1 MDVVV
6 SGASGLIGTAL
17 TAELAR
23 AGHRVIPL
31 LRASREGGLRWDP
44 EREVIEAAGLEG
56 VDAVV
61 HLAGEPIAGS
71 KWTPE
76 QKARILESRTKG
88 TALLATTLGG
98 LQNPP
103 KVMVS
108 ASAVGYYGNRSDEIL
123 TEESDRGT
131 GYLADVVEQ
140 WEQAAHPASDAGI
153 RVVHPRTGI
162 VLSPKGGA
170 LQQLLLP
177 FKLGLGG
184 KQGTGTQYMSWISI
198 DDEVGALIELLNDAE
213 LVGPVNL
220 TAPNPV
226 TNAEFAHTLG
236 KVLSRPTVLPTP
248 MLPLKLRFGPELVQS
263 LLLDG
268 QRVLPARL
276 QAQGYPF
283 KAPDLEGALRGLLA
297 KPAG

>member
-17 TAELAR
+17 TAELER
-23 AGHRVIPL
+23 GGHRVIPL
-31 LRASREGGLRWDP
+31 LRVSREGGLRWDP
-44 EREVIEAAGLEG
+44 ERGIIEAAGLEG

-61 HLAGEPIAGS
+61 HLAGAPIAGG

-76 QKARILESRTKG
+76 QKARIRESRTKG
-88 TALLATTLGG
+88 TGLLATTLAG
-98 LQNPP
+98 LQNRP

-108 ASAVGYYGNRSDEIL
+108 ASAVGYYGNRGDEIL
-123 TEESDRGT
+123 TEESDRGA
-131 GYLADVVEQ
+131 GFLAEVVEQ
-140 WEQAAHPASDAGI
+140 WEQVAHPASDAGI

-162 VLSPKGGA
+162 VLSPRGGV

-184 KQGTGTQYMSWISI
+184 KQGPGTQYMSWISI
-198 DDEVGALIELLNDAE
+198 DDEVGALIEILNDAD

-226 TNAEFAHTLG
+226 TNAEFVHTLG
-236 KVLSRPTVLPTP
+236 KVLGRPTFLPTP
-248 MLPLKLRFGPELVQS
+248 MLPLKLRFGSELVQS

-276 QAQGYPF
+276 QARGYAF
-283 KAPDLEGALRGLLA
+283 RAPDLEGALRALLG

>member
-6 SGASGLIGTAL
+6 SGAGGLIGAAL
-17 TAELAR
+17 TPALER
-23 AGHRVIPL
+23 SGHRVIPL
-31 LRASREGGLRWDP
+31 LRGGDEGGLRWDP
-44 EREVIEAAGLEG
+44 RQGIIEAAGLEG

-61 HLAGEPIAGS
+61 HLAGSPIASS

-76 QKARILESRTKG
+76 QKALILDSRTKG
-88 TALLATTLGG
+88 TTLLATTLAG

-103 KVMVS
+103 QVMVS
-108 ASAVGYYGNRSDEIL
+108 ASAVGYYGNRGDEIL
-123 TEESDRGT
+123 TEDSARGS

-140 WEQAAHPASDAGI
+140 WEQAAQPASDAGI

-162 VLSPKGGA
+162 VLSPKGGV
-170 LQQLLLP
+170 LHQLLLP

-184 KQGTGTQYMSWISI
+184 KQGSGKQYMSWISI
-198 DDEVGALIELLNDAE
+198 DDEVGALIALLEDPA
-213 LVGPVNL
+213 LSGPVNL

-226 TNAEFAHTLG
+226 TNAEFAQTLG
-236 KVLSRPTVLPTP
+236 RVLGRPAVLPTP
-248 MLPLKLRFGPELVQS
+248 MLPLKIRYGPELVQS

-276 QAQGYPF
+276 QGQGF
-283 KAPDLEGALRGLLA
+283 GFSQPDLEPALRALLD
-297 KPAG
+297 KPGG

>member
-17 TAELAR
+17 CAELER
-23 AGHRVIPL
+23 TGHRAIPL
-31 LRASREGGLRWDP
+31 LRVSRAGGLRWDP
-44 EREVIEAAGLEG
+44 EQGIIEAAGLEG

-61 HLAGEPIAGS
+61 HLAGAPIAGS
-71 KWTPE
+71 KWTPA

-88 TALLATTLGG
+88 TALLADTLAG
-98 LQNPP
+98 LQQRP

-108 ASAVGYYGNRSDEIL
+108 ASAIGYYGNRGDEII
-123 TEESDRGT
+123 TEESDRGA

-140 WEQAAHPASDAGI
+140 WEQVAHPASDAGI

-162 VLSPKGGA
+162 VLSPKGGV

-184 KQGTGTQYMSWISI
+184 KQGPGTQYMSWISI
-198 DDEVGALIELLNDAE
+198 DDEVGALIELVNNGE

-226 TNAEFAHTLG
+226 TNAEFARTLG
-236 KVLSRPTVLPTP
+236 TVLGRPTVLPTP

-276 QAQGYPF
+276 QAAGYEF
-283 KAPDLEGALRGLLA
+283 RAPDLEGALRSLLG